1 MDKNIQKKIIN
12 QFYKARIENHQNE
25 YVHPSYQ
32 LEKKLLTAIRLQNER
47 EAKRTLR
54 EINRQQRAKL
64 STNTLRSLKNSIICS
79 CTIFTRAAIEGGL
92 NPEIAYNLSDVLIQE
107 IEKMDDM
114 KKLEEFEYSMVSTF
128 IQTLKEEQLPPKY
141 SPMVKNAITYIHE
154 HILDDLSL
162 GTISAELYVNPSY
175 LSNIFK
181 KETGATLTEYINR
194 KKVEESKYF
203 LLHSEM
209 TISEIAVLFRFCNQS
224 YYTSLFKKYTG
235 ITPKKYRE
243 IQAV

>member
-1 MDKNIQKKIIN
+1 LSVL
-12 QFYKARIENHQNE
+12 FYFPTR
-25 YVHPSYQ
+25 
-32 LEKKLLTAIRLQNER
+32 
-47 EAKRTLR
+47 
-54 EINRQQRAKL
+54 
-64 STNTLRSLKNSIICS
+64 RS
-79 CTIFTRAAIEGGL
+79 
-92 NPEIAYNLSDVLIQE
+92 SDL
-107 IEKMDDM
+107 
-114 KKLEEFEYSMVSTF
+114 LEEFEYSMVSTF